1 MNRKKRSQLTY
12 GEMKKVEE
20 AIREHIKA
28 KRPRFG
34 TLSSAAQ
41 SLNSMLGMEMSPANL
56 KRVLIESGIEKAEII
71 SYGEAANR
79 RSQSDRITELEIRI
93 EQLEAICKGE
103 ASNE

>member
-34 TLSSAAQ
+34 NFGKAAT
-41 SLNSMLGMEMSPANL
+41 SLNAMLGMEMSPANV
-56 KRVLIESGIEKAEII
+56 KRVLIDSGIDKAEVVA
-71 SYGEAANR
+71 YGSSGAR

-93 EQLEAICKGE
+93 EQLEAICKAGGQQ
-103 ASNE
+103 